1 MALLFSHRTQTTTRT
16 KMLST
21 LRLASSNPKALL
33 LRWHLMLKMETMVS
47 HLALPMEVMV
57 TLVAIEAMKAMVVIE
72 AMAIDQRK
80 FALDPYIQ
88 RTYT

>member
-57 TLVAIEAMKAMVVIE
+57 TLVAIEAMKAM
-72 AMAIDQRK
+72 AIDQRK
-80 FALDPYIQ
+80 LALDPYIQ